1 MMVRSGANSEAQPF
15 RMRAG
20 MLSGPVAFLGLVFC
34 KSFLMPSSSTFIS
47 SMSGYGVPEGVGT
60 WLMFHF
66 VKVD

>member
-1 MMVRSGANSEAQPF
+1 
-15 RMRAG
+15 

-60 WLMFHF
+60 WLMSHF